1 MGIYKDYLLP
11 ICINWLLSREECIKL
26 RKCVVKKLNG
36 VVLEV
41 GFGSG
46 LNLPYY
52 PESVKSI
59 YAVDPCMFGR
69 RLASK
74 RIEECGIPVNFVE
87 SKNDGLLLD
96 TNSIDTILSTWTLC
110 TIPDMNYTLNEM
122 RRVLKPDGKFYFL
135 EHGLSP
141 EKNIANWQNRLN
153 PVQKLIGGGCQL
165 NIKIDNSIKM
175 AGFHIEELET
185 FYMNGPKSG
194 SYMYKGFA
202 VNAVGS

>member
-11 ICINWLLSREECIKL
+11 ICINWLLSKQECIEL
-26 RKCVVKKLNG
+26 RKCVVGKLNG

-52 PESVKSI
+52 PGSVECI
-59 YAVDPCMFGR
+59 YAVDPCIFGR

-74 RIEECGIPVNFVE
+74 RIEECSIQINFVE
-87 SKNDGLLLD
+87 SENECLLLE
-96 TNSIDTILSTWTLC
+96 TNSIDAVLSTWTLC
-110 TIPDMNYTLNEM
+110 TVTDLKHTLNEM

-141 EKNIANWQNRLN
+141 ETKIAKWQNRLN

-165 NIKIDNSIKM
+165 NIRIDSSIKTT
-175 AGFHIEELET
+175 GFHIKELET
-185 FYMNGPKSG
+185 FYMNGPKLG

-202 VNAVGS
+202 INPV